1 LKKTLTVFFLFLYLT
16 SFTEFKEF
24 FKLPILVEHYF
35 EHQESNRNL
44 TLLNFLAIHYNEDNS
59 KFPDF
64 QKDMKLPFK
73 SHENCVNNVVVGCV
87 PHSIFSIDF
96 NLNHFIENVS
106 PSIFKEIIYP
116 SNILSSI
123 WQPPKF

>member
-106 PSIFKEIIYP
+106 PSIFKEIIYS

>member
-1 LKKTLTVFFLFLYLT
+1 LKKRLSLFFLFLYLT

-24 FKLPILVEHYF
+24 FKLPLLVEHYF
-35 EHQESNRNL
+35 EHQESNKYL
-44 TLLNFLAIHYNEDNS
+44 TLITFLALHYNEDNS

-73 SHENCVNNVVVGCV
+73 SHENCVSNVIGGYV
-87 PHSIFSIDF
+87 PQSIFFIDF
-96 NLNHFIENVS
+96 NLNQFIENVS
-106 PSIFKEIIYP
+106 PSIFKELIY
-116 SNILSSI
+116 SSYFLSSI